1 MRLTGLF
8 SSACGQMVGDL
19 LFSVF
24 FPSFAFI
31 HGIILCTM
39 HAPAAGMV
47 LCVLGHGKQGI

>member
-1 MRLTGLF
+1 
-8 SSACGQMVGDL
+8 MVGDL